1 MKKVIRLTESELIDL
16 VKKVISEEKKTLVT
30 EGLSSTDGKYT
41 LSVNGGWLTDN
52 LGNTM
57 CVKVDAP
64 WPIGTF
70 AQGVKNAWKNKDGS
84 GTIQPQGSKIGNIDM
99 SKADVDAV
107 LAKLKSG
114 GTYKTT
120 KSGATITIGKGLV
133 SWCKKEWGS

>member
-1 MKKVIRLTESELIDL
+1 MGKIIRLTESELIGL
-16 VKKVISEEKKTLVT
+16 VKRVISEEKKPLIS
-30 EGLSSTDGKYT
+30 EGLTSTDGKYT
-41 LSVNGGWLTDN
+41 LTASGGWITDN

-84 GTIQPQGSKIGNIDM
+84 GVIQPQGSKIGAIDM

-107 LAKLKSG
+107 LAKLKAG

-133 SWCKKEWGS
+133 SWCKKEWAS